1 VRLFGWAGSGGWMVI
16 GIAQD
21 FGMGTCKPFFFNVP
35 QINCCYAERPI
46 RSYELL
52 ADVQAGWMKDKTVN
66 FFILRLTPLAGP
78 LDRNVRSNS
87 NQLPY

>member
-1 VRLFGWAGSGGWMVI
+1 MGGRVRVGGWCLGLPRISGWVR
-16 GIAQD
+16 ASL
-21 FGMGTCKPFFFNVP
+21 FFFNVP

-52 ADVQAGWMKDKTVN
+52 ADVQAGWLKDKAVN

-78 LDRNVRSNS
+78 LDRNVRSNF